1 MPQVVLHFSYAKMQE
16 TIYLLPSSTFVEYI
30 ASICLECLQLNC
42 AKSLRILQ
50 VAQLSQRNRAAG
62 WVSFGPNITGTRYCA
77 PNVVGLGQE
86 AQVTAEN
93 ARI

>member
-1 MPQVVLHFSYAKMQE
+1 MTLTFDLFDVKIAQQIVRSIIGASKSD
-16 TIYLLPSSTFVEYI
+16 TLLRSDTE
-30 ASICLECLQLNC
+30 ALQ
-42 AKSLRILQ
+42 SQQ

-77 PNVVGLGQE
+77 PNIVGLGQE

-93 ARI
+93 ACI

>member
-1 MPQVVLHFSYAKMQE
+1 MPYNFATESFHTKKLCSRLSSRKVKFSVRE
-16 TIYLLPSSTFVEYI
+16 T
-30 ASICLECLQLNC
+30 
-42 AKSLRILQ
+42 KQ

-77 PNVVGLGQE
+77 ANVVGLGQE

>member
-1 MPQVVLHFSYAKMQE
+1 MK
-16 TIYLLPSSTFVEYI
+16 
-30 ASICLECLQLNC
+30 
-42 AKSLRILQ
+42 Q

-62 WVSFGPNITGTRYCA
+62 WVSFGRNITGRRYCA